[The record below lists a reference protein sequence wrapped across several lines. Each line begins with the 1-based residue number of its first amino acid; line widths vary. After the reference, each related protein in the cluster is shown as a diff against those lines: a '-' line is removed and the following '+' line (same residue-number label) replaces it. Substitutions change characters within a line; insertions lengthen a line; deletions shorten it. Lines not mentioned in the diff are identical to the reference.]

1 MLTAAKIDEITRDVT
16 GRTLPPLSVD
26 RVETAE
32 TTDSEGRPAVRIV
45 IYLKPNV
52 ATHLGGDA
60 VLDTLVA
67 LNTELSEAGED
78 RRPLVEYAAIDEADD
93 GGDAES

>member
-1 MLTAAKIDEITRDVT
+1 MLSAARIDEIARHVT

-32 TTDSEGRPAVRIV
+32 ANDSEGHAAVRIV
-45 IYLKPNV
+45 IFLKPNV
-52 ATHLGGDA
+52 ATHLDGEA

-67 LNTELSEAGED
+67 LNTELTQAGED
-78 RRPLVEYAAIDEADD
+78 RRPLVEYAAVDETDD